1 MKKSKHEISA
11 AVIRRLP
18 RYYRYLTELD
28 RLGMTKISSQ
38 DLSRRIQV
46 TASQI
51 RQDLNCFGDFGQQ
64 GYGYN
69 VKSLRES
76 IADILGIRED
86 NTAVIIGVGHLGS
99 AIANHSTLEKCGVK
113 LVGLFDNSL
122 DVLGKTVAGHVV
134 KDIRGVEDF
143 CRDNHVD
150 IALLTLPKVYAED
163 MARRLAAAGVR
174 GFWNFANTELRL
186 PELDVHIENVHM
198 GDSLMQLCYKLKD
211 TDSVLNDED

>member
-1 MKKSKHEISA
+1 MKKNKQEISS

-18 RYYRYLTELD
+18 RYYRYLTELEKMG
-28 RLGMTKISSQ
+28 LTKISSA
-38 DLSRRIQV
+38 DLSRKIEV

-69 VKSLRES
+69 IKNLRES
-76 IADILGIRED
+76 IADILGIREEK
-86 NTAVIIGVGHLGS
+86 NRAVIIGVGHLGS
-99 AIANHSTLEKCGVK
+99 AIANHTTLEKCGVE
-113 LVGLFDNSL
+113 LAGLFDVSL

-134 KDIRGVEDF
+134 KDIRDVEVF
-143 CRDNHVD
+143 CRENEVN
-150 IALLTLPKVYAED
+150 IAVLTLPKHSAEEV
-163 MARRLAAAGVR
+163 ARRLASAGVT

-198 GDSLMQLCYKLKD
+198 GDSLMQLCYKLK
-211 TDSVLNDED
+211 SNIPDED

>member
-1 MKKSKHEISA
+1 MKKNKQEIST

-18 RYYRYLTELD
+18 RYYRYLTELEKMG
-28 RLGMTKISSQ
+28 LTKISSA
-38 DLSRRIQV
+38 DLSRKIQV

-69 VKSLRES
+69 IKKLRES
-76 IADILGIRED
+76 IAEILGIREK
-86 NTAVIIGVGHLGS
+86 NRAVIVGVGHLGS
-99 AIANHSTLEKCGVK
+99 AIANHTTLEKCGVE
-113 LVGLFDNSL
+113 LAGLFDVSL

-134 KDIRGVEDF
+134 KDIRDIEDF
-143 CRDNHVD
+143 CRENEID
-150 IALLTLPKVYAED
+150 IAVLTLPKQSAED
-163 MARRLAAAGVR
+163 MARRLASAGVT

-198 GDSLMQLCYKLKD
+198 GDSLMQLCYKLK
-211 TDSVLNDED
+211 SNIPDED